1 MAKKPTLSF
10 WQIWNMSFGFLGIQ
24 FGFALQNANVS
35 RIFQTL
41 GGDVDRL
48 AVYWLAAPVTGLII
62 QPIVGYYSDKTWGR
76 LGRRRPYFLA
86 GALLASLALL
96 FMPNAPTLW
105 IAVGTLWL
113 MDASINITMEPFRAY
128 VGDNLPS
135 EQRTKGF
142 AMQSFFIGTGAIV
155 ASFLPYA
162 MTNWLGIEN
171 TAPEGIIPPSV
182 KWSFYIGGV
191 VFLGT
196 VLWTIIR
203 SKEYSPDEIKAFE
216 AEKIKTTPS
225 STNIY
230 KPAVEMLGAF
240 LRNGVIFLIVGFVF
254 VWVVFANNL
263 EKELYILGGGL
274 AAYGIVQLLTWS
286 FTKTGRTKN
295 GLVEIVTDMVNM
307 PKTMGQL
314 AVVQFFS
321 WFALFAMWIYTT
333 PAVTGHI
340 YGTTDPTSALYNEGA
355 NWVGVLFG
363 IYNGFAAIVAFGLPV
378 IARRTSRKVTHAVSL
393 VVGGLGLLS
402 FWFVTNPFLLL
413 ISMVAIGVAWASIL
427 SMPYAIL
434 TGSLPAQKM
443 GVYMGIFNYF
453 IVIPQILAASILG
466 FLMRKFF
473 NSDAIWALV
482 VGGISM
488 LIAAVTVFFV
498 SDVDSPKET

>member
-1 MAKKPTLSF
+1 MAKKPILSF

-48 AVYWLAAPVTGLII
+48 AVYWLAAPITGLIV
-62 QPIVGYYSDKTWGR
+62 QPIVGYYSDKTWGK

-86 GALLASLALL
+86 GALLSSLALL

-162 MTNWLGIEN
+162 MTNWFGIDN

-191 VFLGT
+191 VFLST
-196 VLWTIIR
+196 VLWTIIK
-203 SKEYSPDEIKAFE
+203 SKEYSPEEMKAFE
-216 AEKIKTTPS
+216 EHKIKTTPS
-225 STNIY
+225 AAIKY
-230 KPAVEMLGAF
+230 KPAAEMLKVF
-240 LRNGVIFLIVGFVF
+240 MRNGILFLLVGFVLTWF
-254 VWVVFANNL
+254 VYANEL
-263 EKELYILGGGL
+263 EKELFILGGGL
-274 AAYGIVQLLTWS
+274 AGYGVIQLVTWL
-286 FTKTGRTKN
+286 FTKLSRTKN
-295 GLVEIVTDMVNM
+295 GLVEIITDMVNM

-314 AVVQFFS
+314 ALVQFFS

-340 YGTTDPTSALYNEGA
+340 YGTTDTTSALYNEGA

-378 IARRTSRKVTHAVSL
+378 LARHTSRKATHAISL
-393 VVGGLGLLS
+393 VIGGLGLLS
-402 FWFVTNPFLLL
+402 FWFVTNPYLLL

-466 FLMRKFF
+466 FLMRKYF
-473 NSDAIWALV
+473 NSNAIWALV
-482 VGGISM
+482 AGGISM
-488 LIAAVTVFFV
+488 MIAAVTVYFV
-498 SDVDSPKET
+498 NDVDSPKE